1 MGIDKLQ
8 FLNEAFLIFQKDVL
22 QEFKTRYAVN
32 AILLFAIVTLVSVS
46 FSIGTFSASAE
57 IKCALL
63 WIILFFSA
71 MSGLSHI
78 FIREEEKHTS
88 DTLKLVA
95 LPISIFLGKFF
106 FNLLLFLALQII
118 IIPLFFVVMNFSVEG
133 LTSLLL
139 ILIVG
144 GIGLSAGST
153 LIAAI
158 ISKANARGALFT
170 VLAFPILLPV
180 IVAGIS
186 GTKIAVTKNIIGAV
200 GDELQMLFAYAV
212 VVITGAVLL
221 FDFVW
226 KE

>member
-1 MGIDKLQ
+1 LQ
-8 FLNEAFLIFQKDVL
+8 YLHEAWLIFQKDIR

-32 AILLFAIVTLVSVS
+32 AILLFAVVTLVSVS
-46 FSIGTFSASAE
+46 FSIGTFAASDE

-71 MSGLSHI
+71 MSGLAHI
-78 FIREEEKHTS
+78 FIREEEKHTA

-95 LPISIFLGKFF
+95 RPTSIFIGKFI
-106 FNLLLFLALQII
+106 FNFILFMALQVII
-118 IIPLFFVVMNFSVEG
+118 VPLFFAVMNFAVEG
-133 LTSLLL
+133 VALFLL
-139 ILIVG
+139 ILIIG

-186 GTKIAVTKNIIGAV
+186 GTKISVTNITLGEG
-200 GDELQMLFAYAV
+200 GDEIQMLIAYAV

>member
-1 MGIDKLQ
+1 
-8 FLNEAFLIFQKDVL
+8 V
-22 QEFKTRYAVN
+22 RYTA
-32 AILLFAIVTLVSVS
+32 
-46 FSIGTFSASAE
+46 
-57 IKCALL
+57 
-63 WIILFFSA
+63 
-71 MSGLSHI
+71 
-78 FIREEEKHTS
+78 

-95 LPISIFLGKFF
+95 LPISVFLGKFF

-186 GTKIAVTKNIIGAV
+186 GTKIAVTKNAIGAV
-200 GDELQMLFAYAV
+200 GDELQMLFAYGV

>member
-1 MGIDKLQ
+1 MQ
-8 FLNEAFLIFQKDVL
+8 FLNDAFLIFQKDVL

-32 AILLFAIVTLVSVS
+32 AILLFAVVTLVSVS

-78 FIREEEKHTS
+78 FIREEEKHTA

-95 LPISIFLGKFF
+95 LPISIFLGKFI
-106 FNLLLFLALQII
+106 FNFLLFLALQVII
-118 IIPLFFVVMNFSVEG
+118 VPLFFAVMNFSVEG
-133 LTSLLL
+133 VLSFLI
-139 ILIVG
+139 ILIIG
-144 GIGLSAGST
+144 GLGLSAGST

-158 ISKANARGALFT
+158 ISKSNARGALFT

-180 IVAGIS
+180 IIAGIS
-186 GTKIAVTKNIIGAV
+186 GIKISVTKSNIQAA
-200 GDELQMLFAYAV
+200 GDEIQMLIAYAV
-212 VVITGAVLL
+212 VVITGAILL